1 MVLTVHH
8 LDNSRSQRILWL
20 LEELQVP
27 YEVKPYKRD
36 AEHHAPKE
44 LKDVHILGAS
54 PVLTEGD
61 FVLAESGAIVEYLL
75 RKYGKQRETLP
86 ESAQIDDIYFTHYA
100 EGSLMP
106 ILLSKII
113 YRMIPERAPVLLK
126 PFLWCIF
133 DALSHRLVTPQLR
146 THREYI
152 EVRLGESEGGFFA
165 GGSEPTAADFMM
177 IFPLELWGK
186 MFPESFGPRC
196 REYIDRIH
204 ERCAS
209 QTSIPSA
216 TTELSDSIEKGGE
229 YDLF

>member
-8 LDNSRSQRILWL
+8 LNRSRSQRILWL
-20 LEELQVP
+20 LEELEVP
-27 YEVKPYKRD
+27 YEVVKWQRNSD
-36 AEHHAPKE
+36 HFAPKG
-44 LKDVHILGAS
+44 LKNVHPLGLA
-54 PVLTEGD
+54 PIVVDGD
-61 FVLAESGAIVEYLL
+61 ITIAESGAIVQYLL

-133 DALSHRLVTPQLR
+133 DALSRRLVTPQLR

-204 ERCAS
+204 ERPAFKR
-209 QTSIPSA
+209 
-216 TTELSDSIEKGGE
+216 SIEKGGE